1 MIRFLPVLATA
12 ALLLCAPP
20 AQAASESGDA
30 GDLPA
35 TAQDLASEDVV
46 HIDGAFDSATDVDM
60 YRLCLPGGR
69 TFSASTV
76 GGTTV
81 DTQLFLFDSAG
92 LGVYGND
99 DSGGTRQS
107 LLPAG
112 HPLTPQAAGQYHLAV
127 GPFNRDPS
135 SPGGSIFPALGTVLA
150 PTEAGAAQ
158 PVSEWTGRLSG
169 GGPYRVTLTGA
180 TCTPPDTTAPT
191 VDLRSPLD
199 GAQVA
204 RGGEVKADFSCAD
217 EAGGS
222 GLASCVGSVA
232 DGALL
237 DTSVLG
243 PVGVTVTARDA
254 AGNETVVTHTVSVVA
269 RDESA
274 PAVDLRS
281 PLDGAV
287 YLLDEHVVADYGCAD
302 EPGGSGLASC
312 VGTVADGAA
321 VDTSSVGERS
331 FRVDASDVAGNTAV
345 ARSVYRVVY
354 DFEGFLWPVRDRPY
368 ANRWVAGV
376 PVPIR
381 FELGGDQGLDVVED
395 GWPQVAEIPCGSHEE
410 PASGEP
416 ARHPRWFR
424 ELVFR
429 KRRARYV
436 FLWRTRRD
444 WAGSCRQFM
453 LRLDDGTVRR
463 ADFEFA
469 GRRRGLFF

>member
-150 PTEAGAAQ
+150 PTEAG
-158 PVSEWTGRLSG
+158 P
-169 GGPYRVTLTGA
+169 
-180 TCTPPDTTAPT
+180 
-191 VDLRSPLD
+191 RS
-199 GAQVA
+199 
-204 RGGEVKADFSCAD
+204 R
-217 EAGGS
+217 
-222 GLASCVGSVA
+222 
-232 DGALL
+232 
-237 DTSVLG
+237 
-243 PVGVTVTARDA
+243 
-254 AGNETVVTHTVSVVA
+254 
-269 RDESA
+269 
-274 PAVDLRS
+274 
-281 PLDGAV
+281 
-287 YLLDEHVVADYGCAD
+287 
-302 EPGGSGLASC
+302 
-312 VGTVADGAA
+312 
-321 VDTSSVGERS
+321 
-331 FRVDASDVAGNTAV
+331 
-345 ARSVYRVVY
+345 
-354 DFEGFLWPVRDRPY
+354 
-368 ANRWVAGV
+368 
-376 PVPIR
+376 
-381 FELGGDQGLDVVED
+381 
-395 GWPQVAEIPCGSHEE
+395 
-410 PASGEP
+410 
-416 ARHPRWFR
+416 
-424 ELVFR
+424 
-429 KRRARYV
+429 
-436 FLWRTRRD
+436 
-444 WAGSCRQFM
+444 
-453 LRLDDGTVRR
+453 
-463 ADFEFA
+463 
-469 GRRRGLFF
+469 